1 MDKNNGY
8 TPEAQDLSDIRLPDE
23 LNDLLEQIARNVH
36 DTWAQAR
43 LDEGWTYGRERND
56 ANKTHPCLMPY
67 DELPES
73 EKEYDRNTAATT
85 LKMAI
90 KMGYEI
96 KKKR

>member
-1 MDKNNGY
+1 MQSATIGDMKA
-8 TPEAQDLSDIRLPDE
+8 EM
-23 LNDLLEQIARNVH
+23 LLDFMEEV
-36 DTWAQAR
+36 
-43 LDEGWTYGRERND
+43 
-56 ANKTHPCLMPY
+56 
-67 DELPES
+67 ES

>member
-1 MDKNNGY
+1 MAEENQKQSSDSEKQVDFGY
-8 TPEAQDLSDIRLPDE
+8 RA
-23 LNDLLEQIARNVH
+23 V
-36 DTWAQAR
+36 
-43 LDEGWTYGRERND
+43 
-56 ANKTHPCLMPY
+56 
-67 DELPES
+67 PES

>member
-1 MDKNNGY
+1 
-8 TPEAQDLSDIRLPDE
+8 
-23 LNDLLEQIARNVH
+23 
-36 DTWAQAR
+36 
-43 LDEGWTYGRERND
+43 
-56 ANKTHPCLMPY
+56 MPY
-67 DELPES
+67 EELPES